1 MVSTGPSV
9 VCQVMAQGLRRQRPT
24 TVNPRAALLQ
34 REAARAPDA
43 WASALTFLAG
53 QSAYPQVTKPRRR
66 RELPRH
72 ARGETRPADS
82 SRRSTDGQT
91 TRRCDPALR
100 CSRSLD
106 VASYVQNDRY
116 LAPVDGP

>member
-9 VCQVMAQGLRRQRPT
+9 VCQVMAKGLRRQRPT
-24 TVNPRAALLQ
+24 TVNPRAACFSVRRLVPPMPGRL
-34 REAARAPDA
+34 RSP
-43 WASALTFLAG
+43 FLAG
-53 QSAYPQVTKPRRR
+53 PSAYPQVAKLRRG

-72 ARGETRPADS
+72 GRGKARPADS
-82 SRRSTDGQT
+82 NRRSTDGQT
-91 TRRCDPALR
+91 TRRCDRALR
-100 CSRSLD
+100 CLRSLD